1 MLMTIAQSHEL
12 HDISYCPNRKLT
24 WPWNVIA

>member
-1 MLMTIAQSHEL
+1 MTIAQSHEMN
-12 HDISYCPNRKLT
+12 DIYYCPDRKLT